1 MLTLFSNAVVNT
13 AAVRVSY
20 EGLAGSI
27 KACPGRIF
35 EINRIDTP
43 SAQQMRQ
50 IFDKWLFRRVF
61 MQR

>member
-20 EGLAGSI
+20 EGLDESI
-27 KACPGRIF
+27 KACPGRIT

-43 SAQQMRQ
+43 PAQQMRQ
-50 IFDKWLFRRVF
+50 KIHKLLLSRPF